1 MSYLEKLSIK
11 GFKAFTEETSID
23 FKKLTV
29 LAGANSVGKSSVIQ
43 AILFGRISFTGG
55 MDMSYQK
62 IRDFLHIPLNG
73 IFNLSLGTTRDI
85 TSSNRIVFDY
95 FFRGKNNVTLNIEVP
110 IDKNYLMCPIEVLK
124 KGNGFTNSESDFFYL
139 AAERIGPRI
148 LYDEGL
154 EYRFIGYQGEYT
166 VQILVEGFTSFT
178 PPSLNFHS
186 VTNTIGESPD
196 NLIDQVNYWM
206 QYILP
211 GTNISANRLKEV
223 NKSVATVNNHTM
235 PNVGF
240 GISYILPIVVA
251 GLIAKDQQFQE
262 RISWLIVENPEAHLH
277 PSGQTRIGEFL
288 AAVAAQEGVQ
298 VIIET
303 HSEHVINGIRVAA
316 LKDYIEPSDILVNF
330 LHRDE
335 KKDRKIQIRPIEIK
349 DNGEFSSFPPGF
361 FDQHAQNLIEMT
373 KYRMKKK

>member
-55 MDMSYQK
+55 VDMYYQK
-62 IRDFLHIPLNG
+62 FRDFLHIPLNG

-85 TSSNRIVFDY
+85 TSSNRMVFDY
-95 FFRGKNNVTLNIEVP
+95 FFRGKKNVILNIEVP
-110 IDKNYLMCPIEVLK
+110 IDKNYLKCPIEILK
-124 KGNGFTNSESDFFYL
+124 NGNGFTILESDFFYL

-166 VQILVEGFTSFT
+166 VQTLVEGLTSLT

-186 VTNTIGESPD
+186 VTNTIGESTN

-206 QYILP
+206 EYILP

-240 GISYILPIVVA
+240 GVSYILPIVVA
-251 GLIAKDQQFQE
+251 GLIAKDQQVQE
-262 RISWLIVENPEAHLH
+262 RTSWLIIENPEAHLH

-316 LKDYIEPSDILVNF
+316 LKDYIKPSDILVNF

>member
-1 MSYLEKLSIK
+1 MNYLEKLSIK

-43 AILFGRISFTGG
+43 AILLGKMAIDKGLSVGYG
-55 MDMSYQK
+55 VDEPILAK
-62 IRDFLHIPLNG
+62 KIPLNG
-73 IFNLSLGTTRDI
+73 DYNLSLGTTRQI
-85 TSSNRIVFDY
+85 TSTDRISLDFAFIKDY
-95 FFRGKNNVTLNIEVP
+95 FNLYLDVP
-110 IDKNYLMCPIEVLK
+110 IDKTYLENSVESVLF
-124 KGNGFTNSESDFFYL
+124 GGSNILFGDFYYL
-139 AAERIGPRI
+139 SAERIGPRA
-148 LYDEGL
+148 LYDESL
-154 EYRFIGYQGEYT
+154 SLKFIGYQGEYAM
-166 VQILVEGFTSFT
+166 QMLVEGLTFDVS
-178 PPSLNFHS
+178 PELNFHT
-186 VTNTIGESPD
+186 VTKTSGASTD
-196 NLIDQVNYWM
+196 NLFDQTNLWM
-206 QYILP
+206 QYIIP
-211 GTNISANRLKEV
+211 GIKLSADRLRDL
-223 NKSVATVNNHTM
+223 NKSVASVNKHTM

-240 GISYILPIVVA
+240 GISYVLPIVVA
-251 GLIAKDQQFQE
+251 GLIAKDLSILKDLSLF
-262 RISWLIVENPEAHLH
+262 IIENPEAHLH
-277 PSGQTRIGEFL
+277 PSGQTRIGEFF

-316 LKDYIEPSDILVNF
+316 LKDYIKPSDILVNF

>member
-11 GFKAFTEETSID
+11 GFKAFTEETSIG

-43 AILFGRISFTGG
+43 AILLGKTAVDNGFPVTYGNKAELAK
-55 MDMSYQK
+55 K
-62 IRDFLHIPLNG
+62 IQLNG
-73 IFNLSLGTTRDI
+73 NFKLALGTTFQI
-85 TSSNRIVFDY
+85 TSSNKINFD
-95 FFRGKNNVTLNIEVP
+95 FEFSDGHLKLDLQAP
-110 IDKNYLMCPIEVLK
+110 IDKTYLENTGEYILH
-124 KGNGFTNSESDFFYL
+124 GNNNFFWDFHYL
-139 AAERIGPRI
+139 VAERIGPRI

-154 EYRFIGYQGEYT
+154 NNEVGYQGEYA
-166 VQILVEGFTSFT
+166 VQLLVEGLTYDVSKD
-178 PPSLNFHS
+178 LNFQK
-186 VTNTIGESPD
+186 VTKAKGESSD
-196 NLIDQVNYWM
+196 NLFDQANLWM
-206 QYILP
+206 QYIIP
-211 GTNISANRLKEV
+211 GINLSADRLRDV
-223 NKSVATVNNHTM
+223 NKSVASVNKHTM

-240 GISYILPIVVA
+240 GISYVLPIVVA
-251 GLIAKDQQFQE
+251 GLIVKDKVTSLF
-262 RISWLIVENPEAHLH
+262 IVENPEAHLH

-316 LKDYIEPSDILVNF
+316 LKNYIKPSDILVNF

-335 KKDRKIQIRPIEIK
+335 QSNRKIQILAIEIK
-349 DNGEFSSFPPGF
+349 ENGEFSSFPPGF

>member
-43 AILFGRISFTGG
+43 AILLG
-55 MDMSYQK
+55 K
-62 IRDFLHIPLNG
+62 IAVDNGFPSLGNRKADLAPRVSLNG
-73 IFNLSLGTTRDI
+73 NYGLQLGTTRQV
-85 TSSNRIVFDY
+85 TSTNRIHFDFHFINGRVPLY
-95 FFRGKNNVTLNIEVP
+95 LDVP
-110 IDKNYLMCPIEVLK
+110 IDRTYLETSIDDSIPEGYYILWGDFYYLM
-124 KGNGFTNSESDFFYL
+124 
-139 AAERIGPRI
+139 AERIGPRT
-148 LYDEGL
+148 LYDESL
-154 EYRFIGYQGEYT
+154 SQRFVGYQGEYA
-166 VQILVEGFTSFT
+166 VQLLVEGLTFDTST
-178 PPSLNFHS
+178 ALNFNT
-186 VTNTIGESPD
+186 VTKDSGLSNN
-196 NLIDQVNYWM
+196 NLLDQTNLWM
-206 QYILP
+206 QYIIP
-211 GTNISANRLKEV
+211 GINLKADRLREV
-223 NKSVATVNNHTM
+223 NRAVASINNHTM

-240 GISYILPIVVA
+240 GISYVLPIVVA
-251 GLIAKDQQFQE
+251 GLIAKD
-262 RISWLIVENPEAHLH
+262 RGDSLLIIENPEAHLH

-316 LKDYIEPSDILVNF
+316 LKDYIKPSDILVNF

>member
-43 AILFGRISFTGG
+43 AILLGKTAVDNGFPVNHGINKTELAR
-55 MDMSYQK
+55 K
-62 IRDFLHIPLNG
+62 IQLNG
-73 IFNLSLGTTRDI
+73 NFNLTLGKTFQI
-85 TSSNRIVFDY
+85 TSSNKINFDFVFKDG
-95 FFRGKNNVTLNIEVP
+95 RLKLDLEAPVDET
-110 IDKNYLMCPIEVLK
+110 YLE
-124 KGNGFTNSESDFFYL
+124 NTSESILHGMNNFFWDFYYL
-139 AAERIGPRI
+139 SAERIGPRI

-154 EYRFIGYQGEYT
+154 TKEVGYQGEYA
-166 VQILVEGFTSFT
+166 VQLLVEGLAYEVSKAV
-178 PPSLNFHS
+178 NFHN
-186 VTNTIGESPD
+186 VTKAKGDSDD
-196 NLIDQVNYWM
+196 NLSDQTNFWM
-206 QYILP
+206 QYIIP
-211 GTNISANRLKEV
+211 GMNLSAERLRDV
-223 NKSVATVNNHTM
+223 NKSIASVNKHTM

-240 GISYILPIVVA
+240 GISYVLPIVVA
-251 GLIAKDQQFQE
+251 GLIAKDKGTSLF
-262 RISWLIVENPEAHLH
+262 IVENPEAHLH

-316 LKDYIEPSDILVNF
+316 LKDYIKPSDILVNF

-335 KKDRKIQIRPIEIK
+335 KNNRKIQIRPIEIK
-349 DNGEFSSFPPGF
+349 ENGEFSSFPPGF
-361 FDQHAQNLIEMT
+361 FDQAAQDLIQMT
-373 KYRMKKK
+373 KFRMKKK